1 MISLI
6 FRERERIHLGMEL
19 VVLIG
24 EWHVPSC
31 FCNKCQMLELE
42 RTAASKTVD
51 HGVCQCVNRCT
62 NATLARHAVRYRI
75 FYSLLIHR
83 LQVNL

>member
-1 MISLI
+1 
-6 FRERERIHLGMEL
+6 MEL

-31 FCNKCQMLELE
+31 FCNKFQMLKLE

>member
-1 MISLI
+1 
-6 FRERERIHLGMEL
+6 MEL

-24 EWHVPSC
+24 EWHVPCC

-42 RTAASKTVD
+42 RKVASKTVD
-51 HGVCQCVNRCT
+51 HGVCQCVSRCT
-62 NATLARHAVRYRI
+62 NATLAVRYRI

-83 LQVNL
+83 LLVNL